1 MHLERQG
8 WGGERGLKHGRD
20 DHGAGRSQLRGGGG
34 QTDTPSALEGTE
46 GLTGPLR
53 TPSRGADP
61 PARGGGRTPPI
72 ERMRGPQAGVTPGPN
87 PGPPC
92 AFERSMI
99 VDGWQFTLRYRS
111 SLRSSSTHG
120 PSDPPPRVVSFASVF
135 RARWRA
141 ATASRDWGKEGV
153 SRAGALRPSRQP
165 RRSAGH

>member
-1 MHLERQG
+1 MGAMTTGQGARNCEGEGGKPTRRLHL
-8 WGGERGLKHGRD
+8 RGRRASPGRFEPPA
-20 DHGAGRSQLRGGGG
+20 AGR
-34 QTDTPSALEGTE
+34 T
-46 GLTGPLR
+46 
-53 TPSRGADP
+53 
-61 PARGGGRTPPI
+61 PI

-135 RARWRA
+135 RGPLAGRY
-141 ATASRDWGKEGV
+141 GK
-153 SRAGALRPSRQP
+153 S
-165 RRSAGH
+165 